1 MQQGS
6 VIREHRKL
14 GPDLSR
20 AMKRLRR
27 IAITV
32 TCLCAMSIFVIS
44 NTVLAKPPFGRSCI
58 VVFYLPFTD
67 KDFQLPIW
75 MWGGGPFLVF
85 AVSTP
90 PAIACWIALFWK

>member
-1 MQQGS
+1 
-6 VIREHRKL
+6 
-14 GPDLSR
+14 
-20 AMKRLRR
+20 MKRLRP

-32 TCLCAMSIFVIS
+32 TCPCAMSIFVIS
-44 NTVLAKPPFGRSCI
+44 NTVLAKPPFGRQCI